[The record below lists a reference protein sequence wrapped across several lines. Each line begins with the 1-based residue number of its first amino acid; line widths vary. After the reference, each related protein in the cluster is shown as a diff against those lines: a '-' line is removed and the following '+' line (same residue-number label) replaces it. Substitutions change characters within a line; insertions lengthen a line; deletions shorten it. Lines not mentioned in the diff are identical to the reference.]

1 MALEDQ
7 DIREDF
13 GVVGF
18 AVRLAGWE
26 GDCAIIQCCLEQL
39 HFRLVDG
46 VELVMNELLAWRL
59 IWPRDLGH
67 ILEVFALDR
76 GR

>member
-7 DIREDF
+7 DVREDF
-13 GVVGF
+13 GMVCS
-18 AVRLAGWE
+18 AIRLVGWE
-26 GDCAIIQCCLEQL
+26 GDCTIIHCCLEQL
-39 HFRLVDG
+39 RFRLVDG